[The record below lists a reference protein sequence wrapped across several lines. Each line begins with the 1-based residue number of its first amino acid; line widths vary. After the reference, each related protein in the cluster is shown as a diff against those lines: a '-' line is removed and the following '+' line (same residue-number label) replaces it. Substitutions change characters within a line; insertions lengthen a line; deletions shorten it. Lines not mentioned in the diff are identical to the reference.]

1 MKLASWEKK
10 FNDFMYSVQSI
21 FIVGCILACVAI
33 MCVQIVL
40 RYVFHAPLM
49 GVEELLYFPTIWL
62 YLLGGA
68 NASLERSHISCGVI
82 NVYVKS
88 ERTMK
93 ILNLFQA
100 LVVIGVGTWLLYW
113 AVWYLRYALR
123 VGKVGTIIH
132 YPLVIN
138 DASLVVGIFL
148 MIVYAIFECK
158 EYFFEVFPRKK

>member
-1 MKLASWEKK
+1 MLAPWEKK
-10 FNDFMYSVQSI
+10 FCGFMYSVQSI
-21 FIVGCILACVAI
+21 FIVGCILACVGI

-68 NASLERSHISCGVI
+68 NASLERSHIACGII

-88 ERTMK
+88 EHTMK

-113 AVWYLRYALR
+113 AVWYLSYALK
-123 VGKVGTIIH
+123 VNKVGTIIH

-148 MIVYAIFECK
+148 MIVYAVFEFK
-158 EYFFEVFPRKK
+158 EYLCEIFSKKVN